1 MCLGTVRIVLASLWL
16 ACTSHAWAQTAPAEK
31 VLKGKEV
38 TAEAL
43 VDALSLPEA
52 GPARTRGLKPV
63 AATDGGKP
71 SKPSSG
77 GKANLLVTFLTN
89 STQLTPEAEDILT
102 KLAQA
107 MKSEELAAIR
117 FMVQGHADARGDA
130 QANLQLSKARAEAVA
145 AHLSSRHGI
154 SAERRQAEGRGSA
167 EPLNKERVDAP
178 ENRRVTVI
186 SQRP

>member
-1 MCLGTVRIVLASLWL
+1 MSFRVFRIVLACLLL
-16 ACTSHAWAQTAPAEK
+16 AGAGHAWAQTVPAEK

-38 TAEAL
+38 TTEAL
-43 VDALSLPEA
+43 VDALALPEA

-63 AATDGGKP
+63 APSDGSKP
-71 SKPSSG
+71 SKPSG

-89 STQLTPEAEDILT
+89 STQLTPEAEEILT

-107 MKSEELAAIR
+107 MKTEELAAIR

-130 QANLQLSKARAEAVA
+130 QANLQLSKARAESVA

-154 SAERRQAEGRGSA
+154 AAERLQAEGRGSA

>member
-1 MCLGTVRIVLASLWL
+1 MNTSTLRIFFVSLL
-16 ACTSHAWAQTAPAEK
+16 IAVAGPLWAQAAPPEK

-38 TAEAL
+38 TPEAL
-43 VDALSLPEA
+43 VDALALPPEA
-52 GPARTRGLKPV
+52 APPRTRGLRPV
-63 AATDGGKP
+63 AAPESSKP
-71 SKPSSG
+71 AKPSSG
-77 GKANLLVTFLTN
+77 RANLQVTFLTN
-89 STQLTPEAEDILT
+89 STQLTPEAEEVLG

-130 QANLQLSKARAEAVA
+130 QANMLLSKARAEAVA
-145 AHLSSRHGI
+145 AHLTSRHGI
-154 SAERRQAEGRGSA
+154 AAERLQSEGRGSA

>member
-1 MCLGTVRIVLASLWL
+1 MNTLRILIASLL
-16 ACTSHAWAQTAPAEK
+16 LLTASSLWAQAAPAEK

-38 TAEAL
+38 TPEAL
-43 VDALSLPEA
+43 VDALALPDA
-52 GPARTRGLKPV
+52 GAARTRGLKP
-63 AATDGGKP
+63 A
-71 SKPSSG
+71 SG

-89 STQLTPEAEDILT
+89 STQLTADAEEVLG

-154 SAERRQAEGRGSA
+154 AAERLQAEGRGSA